1 MSKYLTSEQLSKA
14 LIESQQL
21 GHPTEEVC
29 NYFKMIA
36 QHLLTCGKYKGYHK
50 DLKEEMISDAL
61 LKCIKNIKNFKPE
74 FADKSFNYFTRCVEH
89 SFFATLDKYYKHRN
103 LIHELSLKYAEECE
117 LAPQE
122 LIDYMNTLKGN
133 D

>member
-1 MSKYLTSEQLSKA
+1 MSKYLSSEQLSKA

-36 QHLLTCGKYKGYHK
+36 QHLLTCGKFKGYHR
-50 DLKEEMISDAL
+50 DLKEEMISEAL
-61 LKCIKNIKNFKPE
+61 LKCIKNIKNFKSE
-74 FADKSFNYFTRCVEH
+74 YSDKSFNYFTRCVEH
-89 SFFATLDKYYKHRN
+89 AFFATLDKYYKHKN
-103 LIHELSLKYAEECE
+103 LIDELILEYSEECK
-117 LAPQE
+117 PTSQE
-122 LIDYMNTLKGN
+122 FIDYINQLKGN